1 MTVEEYL
8 KSCPPVKLARIAEAM
23 YPNNNYAATAL
34 NSKLKNIDK
43 RSFTREDAELAL
55 KALKKFSDEMLS
67 LTID

>member
-8 KSCPPVKLARIAEAM
+8 KSSPPVKLAKIAEAM

-34 NSKLKNIDK
+34 NSKLKNVDK

-55 KALKKFSDEMLS
+55 KAIRKICDEMLS

>member
-8 KSCPPVKLARIAEAM
+8 KSSPPVKLAKIAEAM

-43 RSFTREDAELAL
+43 RSFTREDAKLAL

>member
-8 KSCPPVKLARIAEAM
+8 KSSPPVKLAKIAEAM